1 MSAPGQARLLEIR
14 NLRTTFKVDAG
25 EVQAVRGISLH
36 VDKGESLGIVGESG
50 SGKSAAMLSLM
61 RLLPDNARIEA
72 DSIRFDGE
80 ELVGKSDRHLRG
92 LYGNA
97 IGMVF
102 QGPMTSLNPLLRVG
116 KQVMEPLRLHTRM
129 TRAEARREA
138 LRLFELVEMPD
149 ARERLGQF
157 PHEFSGGMRQRTMIA
172 MAIACSPR
180 LLIADEPTTALD
192 VTIQAQI
199 LDLMAHLKERLD
211 TSIILITHNLGVV
224 AAMCNRVLVMYG
236 GTIVEEGT
244 TREIFY
250 EAAHPYT
257 WGLLKSIPDTSDG
270 TRTRLVPIP
279 GSPPDL
285 IAPPPGCPFTPRC
298 ERAMKVCALYRPE
311 PARLSATHSAACWLT
326 HELAPREAGR

>member
-1 MSAPGQARLLEIR
+1 VSAPGQARLLEIR

-102 QGPMTSLNPLLRVG
+102 QDPMTSLNPLLRVG

>member
-1 MSAPGQARLLEIR
+1 MSLLEVT
-14 NLRTTFKVDAG
+14 NLRTTFTVEAG
-25 EVQAVRGISLH
+25 EVQALRGISLH
-36 VDKGESLGIVGESG
+36 VDRGESLGIVGESG

-80 ELVGKSDRHLRG
+80 ELTSKSDRYLRS
-92 LYGNA
+92 LYGDA

-102 QGPMTSLNPLLRVG
+102 QDPMTSLNPLARVG
-116 KQVMEPLRLHTRM
+116 SQVMEPIRLHR
-129 TRAEARREA
+129 RISKAKAREEA
-138 LRLFELVEMPD
+138 LRLFELVEIPD
-149 ARERLGQF
+149 ARERLRQF
-157 PHEFSGGMRQRTMIA
+157 PHEFSGGMRQRAMIA

-199 LDLMAHLKERLD
+199 LDLLTHVKERLD

-224 AAMCNRVLVMYG
+224 AAMCNRVIVLYA

-250 EAAHPYT
+250 QAAHPYT
-257 WGLLKSIPDTSDG
+257 WGLLRSIPDSSAA
-270 TRTRLVPIP
+270 RTRLVPIP
-279 GSPPDL
+279 GSPPDP
-285 IAPPPGCPFTPRC
+285 IAPPRGCPFTPRC
-298 ERAMKVCALYRPE
+298 ERAMKVCALRP
-311 PARLSATHSAACWLT
+311 PPAARLSPTHSVSCWLT
-326 HELAPREAGR
+326 HELAPREARP